1 MSLISKR
8 DAKLFGINRNEYNL
22 TQFDLVNNTNAPV
35 VFNLFDTNTLSNIPT
50 QPAPTLPPSVFT
62 SNVPLGVGASPFGMG
77 YNPTNNTIYIAN
89 NGNDTVSVLDCNSNT
104 IIVTIVLPATSAP
117 SAITYNPLS
126 NTMYVTNNGNNTVS
140 VIDCN
145 TNTIIGSPI
154 PVGSQPVGISYNTL
168 NNTMYVSH
176 NGSDDVYIIDCS
188 TNLVVGL
195 PISVGLGAAGISYS
209 SVNNTM
215 YVCNTFSDDVSVINC
230 STNLVISTIPVGT
243 FPIRLEYNVI
253 SNTMYVVNL
262 FSGDVY
268 IIDCNTNTV
277 IGLPII
283 LSAAPLAITYNSLL
297 NLMYIGCLVPNEIS
311 VIDCST
317 NLVVNT
323 IPTPSQIGDN
333 GIVYNYTDNTIYTS
347 YFGTDTISVLSPAI
361 VTTIYIG
368 GSDNYNEFVRDV
380 MNNPM
385 SVKDI
390 MFYSNTPSNLNQVI
404 YTTKKDANGI
414 AAYEPQI
421 PALSINVGQ
430 YQASIAKLDFG
441 KKGFTLD
448 TNSSLSNFTVAAK
461 SEVKLILVQ
470 QQLEMS
476 ELLPKRESNVDLTKN
491 EVEIVGGVT
500 NFNDVVPLYKTSI
513 GEYFKN
519 VIVSTQNDAEYED
532 TESSE
537 EPSEETEEESY
548 KNISGIDSTIIE
560 QDIKSDIKNQKT
572 LVVAVSLLLIA
583 GTLYYIYK
591 IKKTA

>member
-50 QPAPTLPPSVFT
+50 QPAPTLPPSVVT
-62 SNVPLGVGASPFGMG
+62 ANIVTGGVGANPIGIAINTTNNTYYVTNIGFITVINGNTNTIITTIVLPLGSQTVNIS
-77 YNPTNNTIYIAN
+77 YNPTNNFVYAVDTILN
-89 NGNDTVSVLDCNSNT
+89 NVIVIDCSTNNIVTTIPVGLNPYNISFNSLLNRMYVCNS
-104 IIVTIVLPATSAP
+104 
-117 SAITYNPLS
+117 LS
-126 NTMYVTNNGNNTVS
+126 NSVS
-140 VIDCN
+140 VIDCT
-145 TNTIIGSPI
+145 TNLVIGLPI
-154 PVGSQPVGISYNTL
+154 NVGLDPLGIAFDSADNR
-168 NNTMYVSH
+168 MYVS
-176 NGSDDVYIIDCS
+176 NS
-188 TNLVVGL
+188 TSN
-195 PISVGLGAAGISYS
+195 
-209 SVNNTM
+209 
-215 YVCNTFSDDVSVINC
+215 DVSVINC
-230 STNLVISTIPVGT
+230 ITNLVISTIPQGT
-243 FPIRLEYNVI
+243 NPFNLAYNPTN
-253 SNTMYVVNL
+253 NTMYVVNQG
-262 FSGDVY
+262 SNDVY
-268 IIDCNTNTV
+268 VIDCTTNSLV
-277 IGLPII
+277 GLPINVG
-283 LSAAPLAITYNSLL
+283 ATPYGVAYNSLL
-297 NLMYIGCLVPNEIS
+297 NLMYVTNFASSDIS
-311 VIDCST
+311 VIDCNT
-317 NLVVNT
+317 NLVVSTYPITN
-323 IPTPSQIGDN
+323 PFY
-333 GIVYNYTDNTIYTS
+333 IVYNLLDNTNLITS
-347 YFGTDTISVLSPAI
+347 IITDSLSVLSPAI

-532 TESSE
+532 AESSE
-537 EPSEETEEESY
+537 EPSEETEEESSE
-548 KNISGIDSTIIE
+548 NISGIDSNIIE